1 MPGVII
7 TGAGSGLPKKIVTNK
22 DLEKIVDTNDE
33 WIRSRT
39 GIEERRILSGDETII
54 DLCVEASNQA
64 LEDSGVKAEDID
76 LIICGTVSQAYMLP
90 SQACYIQKEIGAV
103 NATAFDL
110 GAACSGWIYG
120 FITASQFIKTGAYK
134 NILVIGADALSPY
147 TDWSDRSTCVIFADG
162 AGATVLSATD
172 DDSGDALV
180 FSITDQPAGISLID
194 NGDGT
199 AYLVVSD
206 SVKAGTYDAIVVT
219 VTDGTDEDSETISIS
234 VLNDAPVLIT
244 FRSQAV
250 VKATVGIASNIVV
263 NASDINDDALI
274 YIISGNPR
282 FVTLSDNGDGTATL
296 KISAESTAGTYSNI
310 VITVSDGKASESKT
324 ISIVVENSS
333 IDDSNQ
339 SMSFV
344 IYPQPVSNSSFTI
357 QLNDVDVTSNYEL
370 TIFDLSGKS
379 VLVKA
384 LQSDKELISIDDIEG
399 GLYIV
404 RVTNNR
410 QQIMTKRMIVE

>member
-162 AGATVLSATD
+162 AGATVVSATD
-172 DDSGDALV
+172 DDSRGLLSWDMGSDGRHSEILTITGGGSLAPATYLVDKTKDAEPREKYFIQMEGNEL
-180 FSITDQPAGISLID
+180 FKIITRLTIASCKKAVEKAGISVDDID
-194 NGDGT
+194 HVIAHQANTRIIQFVCKSLG
-199 AYLVVSD
+199 VS
-206 SVKAGTYDAIVVT
+206 YD
-219 VTDGTDEDSETISIS
+219 
-234 VLNDAPVLIT
+234 
-244 FRSQAV
+244 
-250 VKATVGIASNIVV
+250 KATITMDKLGNCSGGTVPITIRAALDRKNIKK
-263 NASDINDDALI
+263 
-274 YIISGNPR
+274 
-282 FVTLSDNGDGTATL
+282 GDTVLMTAF
-296 KISAESTAGTYSNI
+296 G
-310 VITVSDGKASESKT
+310 
-324 ISIVVENSS
+324 
-333 IDDSNQ
+333 
-339 SMSFV
+339 
-344 IYPQPVSNSSFTI
+344 
-357 QLNDVDVTSNYEL
+357 
-370 TIFDLSGKS
+370 
-379 VLVKA
+379 
-384 LQSDKELISIDDIEG
+384 G
-399 GLYIV
+399 GLTWGSAI
-404 RVTNNR
+404 
-410 QQIMTKRMIVE
+410 IKW